1 MFCDWLFVLSIDAST
16 YAHFLFNAF
25 DTDHNGSVS
34 FEVSPELP
42 DCSFLSVL
50 KLDQCVGS
58 LSKRRAHQTLLQT
71 RLYTRSL
78 CNVQPLYRKKNLAS
92 SSLLKILNIWLI
104 FMKGTYLLIRT
115 EQGTAVI
122 MPNQSFPCLMCGPLC
137 SEVRDLPEDWHWIPV
152 D

>member
-42 DCSFLSVL
+42 GCSFLSVS

-58 LSKRRAHQTLLQT
+58 LERNDVKRIKRSYRRGFTLDHYVT
-71 RLYTRSL
+71 CNRLY
-78 CNVQPLYRKKNLAS
+78 KKK
-92 SSLLKILNIWLI
+92 SSLIKFTQDAQHLINIYEGHL
-104 FMKGTYLLIRT
+104 FAY
-115 EQGTAVI
+115 
-122 MPNQSFPCLMCGPLC
+122 
-137 SEVRDLPEDWHWIPV
+137 
-152 D
+152 